1 MNSINVGPIGALRR
15 SLDIPTPLS
24 NFGPVGLLK
33 LKEQKKRKSIFIYIK
48 SINKEKEKRK
58 KKRKG
63 FVLSIWVV
71 HRPKLITM
79 PIHNRPK

>member
-48 SINKEKEKRK
+48 SINKERK
-58 KKRKG
+58 KA
-63 FVLSIWVV
+63 
-71 HRPKLITM
+71 
-79 PIHNRPK
+79 